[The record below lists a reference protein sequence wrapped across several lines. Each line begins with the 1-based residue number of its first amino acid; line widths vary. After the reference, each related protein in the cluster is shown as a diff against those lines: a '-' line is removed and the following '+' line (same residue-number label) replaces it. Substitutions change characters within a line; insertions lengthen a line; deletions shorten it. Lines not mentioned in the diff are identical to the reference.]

1 MNNKHNRT
9 KRHKNQLFKYT
20 KREEYLIRLA
30 CQLAEEYMEKYG
42 SGRQPIMIDR
52 SKYL

>member
-1 MNNKHNRT
+1 MNHKHNIT
-9 KRHKNQLFKYT
+9 KRRKNQLFKYT
-20 KREEYLIRLA
+20 KREEFLIRLA

>member
-1 MNNKHNRT
+1 MNYKHNIT
-9 KRHKNQLFKYT
+9 KRRKNQLFKYT
-20 KREEYLIRLA
+20 KREEFLIRLA

-42 SGRQPIMIDR
+42 SGRQAIMIDR